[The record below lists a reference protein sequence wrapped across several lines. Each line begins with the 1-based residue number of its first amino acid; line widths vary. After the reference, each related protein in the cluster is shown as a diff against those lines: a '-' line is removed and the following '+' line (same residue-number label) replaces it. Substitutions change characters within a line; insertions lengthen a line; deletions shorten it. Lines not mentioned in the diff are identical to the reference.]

1 MKQFEGYE
9 EYLKQSELSKQ
20 TRQVYLREAEKFVR
34 YLNGKGITKDRTMLY
49 REKLREEDLS
59 PATIN
64 LYVIAV
70 NRYLRY
76 LECGQASIKT
86 LKVQKKCS
94 VENVISRKEYQEL
107 LNYAKRSG
115 REKYYYI
122 MRTLALTGIRVSE
135 LQYITVETLE
145 TGRVQVYNK
154 GKIRDVYLP
163 DVLIRELK
171 KFCREEKENDGII
184 FRGRGG
190 DPINRSTVYKM
201 IAYLGDMVG
210 IKKEKVH
217 PHSFRHFFA
226 ISYIERY
233 GNLAELADL
242 LGHTSIET
250 TRIYTTSTVEEKR
263 RKLNNLG
270 L

>member
-34 YLNGKGITKDRTMLY
+34 YLNGKEITKDRTMLY

-171 KFCREEKENDGII
+171 NFAERKKKMMESYFGEEEEI
-184 FRGRGG
+184 
-190 DPINRSTVYKM
+190 RSTVS
-201 IAYLGDMVG
+201 LF
-210 IKKEKVH
+210 IK
-217 PHSFRHFFA
+217 
-226 ISYIERY
+226 
-233 GNLAELADL
+233 
-242 LGHTSIET
+242 
-250 TRIYTTSTVEEKR
+250 
-263 RKLNNLG
+263 
-270 L
+270 

>member
-34 YLNGKGITKDRTMLY
+34 YLNGKEITKDRTMLY

-115 REKYYYI
+115 RIVYDSDKY
-122 MRTLALTGIRVSE
+122 
-135 LQYITVETLE
+135 
-145 TGRVQVYNK
+145 
-154 GKIRDVYLP
+154 
-163 DVLIRELK
+163 
-171 KFCREEKENDGII
+171 
-184 FRGRGG
+184 
-190 DPINRSTVYKM
+190 
-201 IAYLGDMVG
+201 
-210 IKKEKVH
+210 
-217 PHSFRHFFA
+217 
-226 ISYIERY
+226 
-233 GNLAELADL
+233 
-242 LGHTSIET
+242 ET
-250 TRIYTTSTVEEKR
+250 TPAVVASKKMLNAAGVVLQRYEHTNRRIELE
-263 RKLNNLG
+263 L
-270 L
+270 

>member
-34 YLNGKGITKDRTMLY
+34 YLNGKEITKDRTMLY

-107 LNYAKRSG
+107 LNYAN
-115 REKYYYI
+115 
-122 MRTLALTGIRVSE
+122 LTVNYFFIFNNIYSLLILKIIPILIILTSR
-135 LQYITVETLE
+135 LE
-145 TGRVQVYNK
+145 
-154 GKIRDVYLP
+154 P
-163 DVLIRELK
+163 
-171 KFCREEKENDGII
+171 
-184 FRGRGG
+184 
-190 DPINRSTVYKM
+190 P
-201 IAYLGDMVG
+201 
-210 IKKEKVH
+210 
-217 PHSFRHFFA
+217 
-226 ISYIERY
+226 
-233 GNLAELADL
+233 
-242 LGHTSIET
+242 
-250 TRIYTTSTVEEKR
+250 
-263 RKLNNLG
+263 
-270 L
+270 

>member
-1 MKQFEGYE
+1 
-9 EYLKQSELSKQ
+9 
-20 TRQVYLREAEKFVR
+20 
-34 YLNGKGITKDRTMLY
+34 MLY

-86 LKVQKKCS
+86 LKVQKKRS

-107 LNYAKRSG
+107 LNYAKSSG
-115 REKYYYI
+115 RKKYYYI

-171 KFCREEKENDGII
+171 NFAERKKKMMESYFGEEEEI
-184 FRGRGG
+184 
-190 DPINRSTVYKM
+190 RSTVS
-201 IAYLGDMVG
+201 LF
-210 IKKEKVH
+210 IK
-217 PHSFRHFFA
+217 
-226 ISYIERY
+226 
-233 GNLAELADL
+233 
-242 LGHTSIET
+242 
-250 TRIYTTSTVEEKR
+250 
-263 RKLNNLG
+263 
-270 L
+270 

>member
-1 MKQFEGYE
+1 MKQLKLYE
-9 EYLKQSELSKQ
+9 EYLKQSELAEH
-20 TRQVYLREAEKFVR
+20 TRQVYLREAEKFEL
-34 YLNGKGITKDRTMLY
+34 YLSGEEITKERTMLY
-49 REKLREEDLS
+49 KQKLQDENLS

-64 LYVIAV
+64 LYIIAV
-70 NRYLRY
+70 NRYLRFM
-76 LECGQASIKT
+76 ECGNAAIRT
-86 LKVQKKCS
+86 LKVQRKCS
-94 VENVISRKEYQEL
+94 LENVISRKEYHEL
-107 LNYAKRSG
+107 LDYAKSSG
-115 REKYYYI
+115 RKKYYYI

-145 TGRVQVYNK
+145 DGRVQVYNK

-163 DVLIRELK
+163 DVLICELK
-171 KFCREEKENDGII
+171 TFCRDEKETDGTI

-190 DPINRSTVYKM
+190 EPINRVTVYKM
-201 IAYLGDMVG
+201 IAYMGDMVG

-226 ISYIERY
+226 ISYMERY

-250 TRIYTTSTVEEKR
+250 TRIYTTTTVEEKCK
-263 RKLNNLG
+263 KLNNLG

>member
-34 YLNGKGITKDRTMLY
+34 YLNGKEITKDRTMLY

-107 LNYAKRSG
+107 LNYAK
-115 REKYYYI
+115 
-122 MRTLALTGIRVSE
+122 AVA
-135 LQYITVETLE
+135 
-145 TGRVQVYNK
+145 
-154 GKIRDVYLP
+154 GK
-163 DVLIRELK
+163 
-171 KFCREEKENDGII
+171 NII
-184 FRGRGG
+184 
-190 DPINRSTVYKM
+190 I
-201 IAYLGDMVG
+201 L
-210 IKKEKVH
+210 
-217 PHSFRHFFA
+217 
-226 ISYIERY
+226 
-233 GNLAELADL
+233 
-242 LGHTSIET
+242 
-250 TRIYTTSTVEEKR
+250 
-263 RKLNNLG
+263 
-270 L
+270 